1 MKIEN
6 LARLLLRRKEIF
18 LYLSAPLIVI
28 SIYLAL
34 IYAPEADY
42 FSSVDAQRIF
52 YFHVPAAWVSYL
64 AFFIVFAA
72 SILYLKTGKPG
83 WDMAALSA
91 AEIGVVFCTVAVVS
105 GSLWGKAEWDKYWNT
120 NDVKLTI
127 TFVLWLVYLAYVV
140 LRLNSSGES
149 EARLAASFG
158 IMGFVAV
165 PLSFVASRVAQSL
178 HPNVVASR
186 EGSITGEMVFTLVFA
201 VITFTVFFIYLFL
214 LRFELERNRRRLEAI
229 KAKMEASL

>member
-1 MKIEN
+1 MKIEV
-6 LARLLLRRKEIF
+6 LGRLLLRHRDKL
-18 LYLSAPLIVI
+18 LYISLPLILV

-34 IYAPEADY
+34 IYAPEANY

-64 AFFIVFAA
+64 AFFVVFVA
-72 SILYLKTGKPG
+72 SILYLKTGRSY
-83 WDMAALSA
+83 WDMAAISS
-91 AEIGVVFCTVAVVS
+91 AEIGVVFCTVAVIS

-120 NDVKLTI
+120 NDVKLTV

-165 PLSFVASRVAQSL
+165 PLSFVASRVARSL

-201 VITFTVFFIYLFL
+201 VIAFTVFFTYLFL

-229 KAKMEASL
+229 KAKIEVTQ